1 MLGELNERLA
11 DRGRERRGNTSQPG
25 TNSAETPPR
34 ANLRLLRQIMVSV
47 QIRRISTKRQLLEPG
62 SDSFSGMLSIFGIW
76 TGKLRLEAQVSGI
89 QWSNHRVKVL
99 TITHINEWRLPTRVC
114 CPSDVALRPLDGESG
129 YPIRRRSCHRSGVG
143 ISGLHRHRPGAL
155 GADSHLLTKCPS
167 DHRYLQP

>member
-11 DRGRERRGNTSQPG
+11 DRGRERGGNNTHSGQFGRNRPL
-25 TNSAETPPR
+25 R

-47 QIRRISTKRQLLEPG
+47 EIRRISTKRQLLEPG

-76 TGKLRLEAQVSGI
+76 TEKLRLEAQVLGI
-89 QWSNHRVKVL
+89 HRSNHRVKVL

-143 ISGLHRHRPGAL
+143 ISGLHRHRPEAPGA
-155 GADSHLLTKCPS
+155 GSHLLTKCPS